1 MKDHIIVSGRFRT
14 VAIVMAIAGLV
25 TFIIGLNKDA
35 AITWASYLV
44 SLYYFLSLA
53 IGAAFFLTIQSITQ
67 SGWSSAFKRV
77 PEAMTAWI
85 PACAI
90 FFLLLWFGRHQ
101 IYDWGHPV
109 ENEDL
114 ILQHKSPYLNM
125 PFFFIRMIISF
136 LAWIIIL
143 NIIRRISLK
152 EDTLDPTDE
161 KSILS
166 NFHRGELYSKIFI
179 FVLAITFSFMSFDW
193 IMSIEPHWYSSIFAF
208 KNFIG
213 AFLHGTAIITLI
225 VFLLH
230 RKGHYPFL
238 NKYHL
243 HDFARYIFIVS
254 IIWGYLWFAQFM
266 IIWYGN
272 IPEETNYYFFRWHE
286 GWKVFF
292 WMQMALNWAI
302 PFLILLPVQPSRNM
316 KIITSVIIIL
326 IIGHY
331 VDVYV
336 QVMPAISN
344 GFRIGWIDA
353 GLFIGFAGLFCL
365 VVATALSRAKL
376 IPENHP
382 YLSESLEHEF
392 E

>member
-1 MKDHIIVSGRFRT
+1 MKDHITISNRFRIIT
-14 VAIVMAIAGLV
+14 IAMAIAGMV
-25 TFIIGLNKDA
+25 TFIIGMITDP

-44 SLYYFLSLA
+44 SVYYFLSLA
-53 IGAAFFLTIQSITQ
+53 IGAAFFLAIQKITQ

-77 PEAMTAWI
+77 PEAMAAWI
-85 PACAI
+85 PVCFV

-101 IYDWGHPV
+101 IYEWSLET
-109 ENEDL
+109 ENNDL
-114 ILQHKSPYLNM
+114 LLQHKSPYLNM

-136 LAWIIIL
+136 IVWIVIL
-143 NIIRRISLK
+143 NILRRISLK
-152 EDTLDPTDE
+152 EDTFDPSDE
-161 KSILS
+161 KSILG
-166 NFHRGELYSKIFI
+166 NFHRGEMYSKIFI
-179 FVLAITFSFMSFDW
+179 FILAVTFTFMSFDW
-193 IMSIEPHWYSSIFAF
+193 IMSIEPHWYSSVFAF

-213 AFLHGTAIITLI
+213 AFLHGVAIIALI
-225 VFLLH
+225 VFILH
-230 RKGHYPFL
+230 RQGYFPFL
-238 NKYHL
+238 NQYHL

-272 IPEETNYYFFRWHE
+272 IPEETNYYFYRWHE

-292 WMQMALNWAI
+292 WLQMALNWGL

-316 KIITSVIIIL
+316 KVITSVIVIL

-331 VDVYV
+331 VDIFV

-344 GFRIGWIDA
+344 GFRMSWIDA

-365 VVATALSRAKL
+365 VVATALSKAK
-376 IPENHP
+376 IVPENHP
-382 YLSESLEHEF
+382 YLIESLEHEF

>member
-1 MKDHIIVSGRFRT
+1 MKDHITVSGRFRLI
-14 VAIVMAIAGLV
+14 AIAMAFAGLV
-25 TFIIGLNKDA
+25 TFIIGLNTDA

-44 SLYYFLSLA
+44 SVYYFLSLA

-90 FFLLLWFGRHQ
+90 FFLLLWFGRHH
-101 IYDWGHPV
+101 IYDWSNQEH
-109 ENEDL
+109 NEDL
-114 ILQHKSPYLNM
+114 LLQHKSPYLNM

-136 LAWIIIL
+136 LVWIVIL

-152 EDTLDPTDE
+152 EDTLDPSDE
-161 KSILS
+161 KSILD

-179 FVLAITFSFMSFDW
+179 FILAITFSFMSFDW
-193 IMSIEPHWYSSIFAF
+193 IMSIEPHWFSSIFAF

-213 AFLHGTAIITLI
+213 AFLHGIGVIILI

-230 RKGHYPFL
+230 RNGYYPFL

-272 IPEETNYYFFRWHE
+272 IPEETNYYFYRWHE

-316 KIITSVIIIL
+316 KVITSVIIIL

-331 VDVYV
+331 VDIYV

-353 GLFIGFAGLFCL
+353 GLFVGFAGLFCL
-365 VVATALSRAKL
+365 VVATVLSRAKI

-382 YLSESLEHEF
+382 YLNESLEHEF